1 MTIRPPFL
9 LNGFAKEDSWNA
21 QPQKKNNV
29 KFPRYHPPPRIYGKS
44 LKFFADITQ
53 PARTAMPEKSGKSF
67 FFFSNCLGD
76 WMRKMKGT
84 IEARVTLRRIVMTI
98 VIDIVIANQ
107 DASFVLGLIRLG
119 KIYNRNR

>member
-29 KFPRYHPPPRIYGKS
+29 KFPRYHPSLRIYGKS

-67 FFFSNCLGD
+67 FFSNCPDD

-84 IEARVTLRRIVMTI
+84 IEARVVLRKIVMTT
-98 VIDIVIANQ
+98 VIDIAIANQ
-107 DASFVLGLIRLG
+107 DVSFVLGLGRLG
-119 KIYNRNR
+119 KICNRNR

>member
-1 MTIRPPFL
+1 MECS
-9 LNGFAKEDSWNA
+9 AAE
-21 QPQKKNNV
+21 KKQREIPSIPSPASDLWEV
-29 KFPRYHPPPRIYGKS
+29 IKILRRYHAAGTHRYAGEVWKIV
-44 LKFFADITQ
+44 L
-53 PARTAMPEKSGKSF
+53 
-67 FFFSNCLGD
+67 FFSNCLGD

-107 DASFVLGLIRLG
+107 DVSFVLGLIRLG